1 MTRYNGKAYY
11 YTCSTEKASPS
22 ATEEMFFYDLVL
34 VNGTHTNYHD
44 DDHITTAGTCFI
56 ICLIYSTSMAVHHV
70 A

>member
-34 VNGTHTNYHD
+34 VNGTNYHD
-44 DDHITTAGTCFI
+44 DDHTYNCRYMFYNMSYI
-56 ICLIYSTSMAVHHV
+56 
-70 A
+70 